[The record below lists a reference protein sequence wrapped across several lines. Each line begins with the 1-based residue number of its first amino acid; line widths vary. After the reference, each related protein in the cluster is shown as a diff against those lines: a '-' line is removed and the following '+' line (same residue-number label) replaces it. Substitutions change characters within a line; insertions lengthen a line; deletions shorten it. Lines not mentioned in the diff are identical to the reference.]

1 MRYDSDP
8 HIVRRILTEA
18 DGLQN
23 TLNVLLT
30 KEAIVSEDFDPSMP
44 PVSSLLNTLD
54 HFIQL
59 HTFNPQFSLSRF
71 SAHYIEKKLLFLKDT
86 ISKIL
91 RQKEFPSIEHQVKWN
106 IQRFVHPNPTYVD
119 NEQVLISLY
128 KRLVQVLESYY
139 VERIRNTHTAAIL
152 NEFVGWVE
160 HIDMH
165 GHHDI
170 HGVIIFAEKVA
181 RDNAVIQHRVEVVRD
196 ICVFIQERSPLLASQ
211 KASEDQE
218 LTVRTAFELSQ
229 VYSAYLLQLYEAL
242 LEDMEIIVISDRNYH
257 AFEAYCE
264 ENDIDIYEEYH
275 EVLKGHFREYVDIIS
290 TDISSQLELMRTATI
305 IVNAESSYK
314 RYSDLDLPEEAIG
327 ENLSRDIRILERAVH
342 KIQPVFAD
350 ISEQY
355 AETLQKIKAFKG
367 EIIKPAIVV
376 YGEYMRSSKDFFKKL
391 SSKQTEWIPILDSA
405 LACLEPDDDFY
416 KQCHR
421 LKQRIDEFVAGHSD

>member
-18 DGLQN
+18 DGLQITLN
-23 TLNVLLT
+23 TLLPQEALLS
-30 KEAIVSEDFDPSMP
+30 KDFDKSIPQ
-44 PVSSLLNTLD
+44 VNDLLNTLD

-71 SAHYIEKKLLFLKDT
+71 SAHYIEKKLSTLKDS
-86 ISKIL
+86 ISQLL
-91 RQKEFPSIEHQVKWN
+91 RQKKFPSIEEQVKWN
-106 IQRFVHPNPTYVD
+106 IQRFVHPNPSHGD
-119 NEQVLISLY
+119 NEQVLIRLY

-139 VERIRNTHTAAIL
+139 VDNVRKTHTAAIL

-196 ICVFIQERSPLLASQ
+196 ICVIFRERSPLSAAKGAQPDQ
-211 KASEDQE
+211 K
-218 LTVRTAFELSQ
+218 LIIRTAFALSR
-229 VYSAYLLQLYEAL
+229 VYSPYLLQLYEAL
-242 LEDMEIIVISDRNYH
+242 LEDMEIIVISARDYH
-257 AFEAYCE
+257 AFELYCQ

-275 EVLKGHFREYVDIIS
+275 DVLKEHFREYGNIIS
-290 TDISSQLELMRTATI
+290 SELSLLLELTRTANI
-305 IVNAESSYK
+305 IVNAEAIYK
-314 RYSDLDLPEEAIG
+314 RYNDRELPEEVIG

-342 KIQPVFAD
+342 KIDPVFAD
-350 ISEQY
+350 ICEQY
-355 AETLQKIKAFKG
+355 VETLQKLKTFKG
-367 EIIKPAIVV
+367 DIIKPAIVV
-376 YGEYMRSSKDFFKKL
+376 YGEYLRSSQDFFKKL

-405 LACLEPDDDFY
+405 LASLEPDDDFY
-416 KQCHR
+416 RKCYR
-421 LKQRIDEFVAGHSD
+421 LKEKINEFVASHRS